1 MVMLCIIAGNG
12 LHLDPNWV
20 FAAAPVGFGGVFILR
35 DVQPLLS
42 LRRLY
47 LEQTPE
53 HNGAVLLQTGAGRWV
68 D

>member
-1 MVMLCIIAGNG
+1 MGYTWIQTGCLQEPQLG
-12 LHLDPNWV
+12 L
-20 FAAAPVGFGGVFILR
+20 GVFILR

-42 LRRLY
+42 LCRLC